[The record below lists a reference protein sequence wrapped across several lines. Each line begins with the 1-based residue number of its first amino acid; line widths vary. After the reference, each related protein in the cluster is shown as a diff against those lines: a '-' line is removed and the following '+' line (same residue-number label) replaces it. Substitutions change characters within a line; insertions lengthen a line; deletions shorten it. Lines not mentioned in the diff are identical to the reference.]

1 MKNLTLVLILCTSIL
16 FGCKKD
22 NQPAESIQIRIQNN
36 SLYRFTDL
44 LVVAPDGENNYGT
57 VDPNKKSNYKEFQ
70 KAYRYSFISLKINNE
85 ELRIQPF
92 DYLGEVELEKG
103 RHTYILSVEVVNN
116 NKRLNLT
123 YRKD

>member
-92 DYLGEVELEKG
+92 DYFGEVELEKG